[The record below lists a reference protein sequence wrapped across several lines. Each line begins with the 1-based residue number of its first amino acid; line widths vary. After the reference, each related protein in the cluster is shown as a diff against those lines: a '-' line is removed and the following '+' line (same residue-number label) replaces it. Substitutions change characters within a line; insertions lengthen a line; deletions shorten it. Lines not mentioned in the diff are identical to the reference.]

1 MKDIVL
7 KITGKTIST
16 LPKPPEGTVLD
27 EDPVE
32 FITEGKL
39 STRGSTTFISYE
51 ESPLSG
57 MPGCRT
63 SLTITPKKVKMKR
76 KGGNLDD
83 ETVMEFEK
91 GKRFLGVYETPF
103 GPLGMEILTDSI
115 EKELEEDGRGR
126 LSINYSVSLK
136 GVSDARKTLDIEL
149 TPKTSC

>member
-1 MKDIVL
+1 ML
-7 KITGKTIST
+7 KITGKTA
-16 LPKPPEGTVLD
+16 D
-27 EDPVE
+27 EDDGIE
-32 FITEGKL
+32 FITEGKFCRKGPL
-39 STRGSTTFISYE
+39 LFIQYP
-51 ESPLSG
+51 ESELSG
-57 MPGCRT
+57 MEGCTT
-63 SLTITPKKVKMKR
+63 SLTVGKNKVR
-76 KGGNLDD
+76 LRRSGEPLAVD
-83 ETVMEFEK
+83 TVMEFEK

>member
-1 MKDIVL
+1 MKDIML
-7 KITGKTIST
+7 KITGKTA
-16 LPKPPEGTVLD
+16 D
-27 EDPVE
+27 EDDGIE
-32 FITEGKL
+32 FITEGKFCRKGPL
-39 STRGSTTFISYE
+39 LFIQYP
-51 ESPLSG
+51 ESELSG
-57 MPGCRT
+57 MEGCTT
-63 SLTITPKKVKMKR
+63 SLTVGKNKVR
-76 KGGNLDD
+76 LRRSGEPLAVD
-83 ETVMEFEK
+83 TVMEFEK

>member
-91 GKRFLGVYETPF
+91 GKRHEGVYDTPY
-103 GPLGMEILTDSI
+103 GPISMEILADRISPFEPI
-115 EKELEEDGRGR
+115 GENKNRMQVE
-126 LSINYSVSLK
+126 YAVSLR
-136 GVSDARKTLDIEL
+136 GLMEARKILDIEI
-149 TPKTSC
+149 TDRN

>member
-1 MKDIVL
+1 MKDILL
-7 KITGKTIST
+7 KITGKTA
-16 LPKPPEGTVLD
+16 D
-27 EDPVE
+27 EDDGIE
-32 FITEGKL
+32 FITEGKFCRKGPL
-39 STRGSTTFISYE
+39 LFIQYP
-51 ESPLSG
+51 ESELSG
-57 MPGCRT
+57 MEGCTT
-63 SLTITPKKVKMKR
+63 SLTVGKNKVR
-76 KGGNLDD
+76 LRRSGEPLAVD
-83 ETVMEFEK
+83 TVMEFEK

>member
-27 EDPVE
+27 DEPVE

-39 STRGSTTFISYE
+39 HTRGSTTFISYE

-57 MPGCRT
+57 MTGCKT
-63 SLTITPKKVKMKR
+63 SLTITPKRVKMVR
-76 KGGNLDD
+76 KGENIDN

-91 GKRFLGVYETPF
+91 GKRHEGVYDTPY
-103 GPLGMEILTDSI
+103 GPVSMEVLADRISPFEPVGDNKNRMQV
-115 EKELEEDGRGR
+115 E
-126 LSINYSVSLK
+126 YAVSLR
-136 GVSDARKTLDIEL
+136 GLMEARKILDIEV
-149 TPKTSC
+149 TDKN